1 MPRCFGIA
9 RKEEADCKASRP
21 DEPKAKPY
29 PSTEGINM
37 KSLLAF
43 DDYNLFEKII
53 ALNFPFYD
61 KNDVI
66 EFFKGAVLKK
76 AVNVHYGE
84 YGDMSLHMDYADDL
98 IVTELFYELACAKT
112 SK

>member
-1 MPRCFGIA
+1 MQIPTRPPKQRGTKKVLRCFGKA

-29 PSTEGINM
+29 PSNEGINM

-61 KNDVI
+61 KNCP
-66 EFFKGAVLKK
+66 KHWKNQNG
-76 AVNVHYGE
+76 
-84 YGDMSLHMDYADDL
+84 
-98 IVTELFYELACAKT
+98 KT
-112 SK
+112 PTIGK